1 MASTDNA
8 NESRSA
14 DSELQATAV
23 HPFAKL
29 SARAKTSEQDA
40 YGHVLAGL
48 STSVAATWLPASGG
62 AGRGGR
68 GGGRS
73 MVAWELSGCFA
84 CCYL

>member
-23 HPFAKL
+23 HTFAKL
-29 SARAKTSEQDA
+29 SARAQSEQDA

-48 STSVAATWLPASGG
+48 STSFADTWLPASGG

-68 GGGRS
+68 GGERG
-73 MVAWELSGCFA
+73 AQELSGCFA